1 MFILVFCIQTLSAD
15 VRSGPQEE
23 TWKAMKHMNEIR
35 KTVPVTQERTR
46 VTLDL
51 SNRLS
56 AIVEDIAKDRGT
68 TKADVVR
75 MAIEFLAMAND
86 ASEEG
91 MNVGAWK
98 DDKEN
103 KSRHERVFGALASF

>member
-1 MFILVFCIQTLSAD
+1 
-15 VRSGPQEE
+15 
-23 TWKAMKHMNEIR
+23 MKHMNEIR

-103 KSRHERVFGALASF
+103 NRFMGISPLFTDSNYLYALSYRKPEKGKFTVTLTFI